1 MAEVWYAENK
11 IGKNAAVKMLLPKL
25 CQDENVVSRF
35 LTEAKVM
42 VELNHPNIRQVY
54 DYGDIDGRPAI
65 VMEYLDG
72 TDLKA
77 KLKSG
82 QRFTDE
88 ELKRWWNQLVSAL
101 NYTHQQGVVH
111 RDIKPGNTFVDK
123 MGNIKLL
130 DFGIAKV
137 RDSISKTQT
146 GQKLG
151 TLMYMSPE
159 QVKDSKHID
168 YRTDV
173 YSLAV
178 TFVHLITGK
187 KPYDSDTS
195 SDFEISEQIVYKPLD
210 MSGLPVMWR
219 NFLTPYLE
227 KKPEDRPA
235 LRPFAATPETP
246 KGIDHNDDDE
256 TLVDTGRGTAG
267 HETPSG
273 RTPTDK
279 PSAKTPHSGPAPLS
293 PTPKDKPK
301 SKKGLRIGIGV
312 AVAAVA
318 LVAVLLLCR
327 DPYKKIDRWLSES
340 EQYYAACHIDSLK
353 EDYAS
358 AVDSLNR
365 GYASCV
371 KAMQALEEMKNPNPQ
386 VFALRKQRCD
396 SLDSLYVLGM
406 ANIIELELIRS
417 SISDD
422 TLAAIARLRQL
433 EKSHLI
439 SRDSVE
445 RDIDLLYHSELFYF
459 YKKDKDRSGYIDQ
472 SGNIV
477 IQPQFESVDGF
488 SEGLCAVKLN
498 GKYGYIN
505 KLGIMVIHPQ
515 YNSVYGFHEGIA
527 SVKINEQWG
536 FIDKSGNMVISP
548 QYDDALFFSEGLAS
562 VKMKEKWGFIEKSG
576 NWVIS
581 PRYDRARYFK
591 QGLAEVQQNGMYGL
605 IDRSGNYRVKTQ
617 YDFIGDYFCW
627 ISDGM
632 ARIEKDGKYG
642 FLDAD
647 GKMIV
652 EPQYEY
658 ADCFSEGLAVVKK
671 NGKYGYLDKSGNI
684 VIQLQYEYAGSFHE
698 GLALI
703 KKNGKYGYIG
713 WSGNIAI
720 QLQYENAWSFHEGI
734 ARVTVNGKYG
744 FIDRSGSMIIE
755 PQFDDAYSFDRG
767 LARVKYDGKSR
778 YIDKQGN
785 TVFEY

>member
-1 MAEVWYAENK
+1 MQNKTINGYTIKRPLGTGGMAEVWLAENS
-11 IGKNAAVKMLLPKL
+11 IGKKAAVKLLLPKL
-25 CQDENVVSRF
+25 CDDDNVVSRF
-35 LTEAKVM
+35 RTEAKVM
-42 VELNHPNIRQVY
+42 VDLNHPNIRQVY
-54 DYGDIDGRPAI
+54 DYGELDGRPAI
-65 VMEYLDG
+65 IMEYLEGD
-72 TDLKA
+72 DLKTR
-77 KLKSG
+77 LKRG
-82 QRFTDE
+82 QRFTDD
-88 ELKRWWNQLVSAL
+88 ELQRWWNQLSDAL
-101 NYTHQQGVVH
+101 NYTHKKGIVH
-111 RDIKPGNTFVDK
+111 RDIKPGNIFVDRE
-123 MGNIKLL
+123 GNIKLL

-137 RDSISKTQT
+137 RESISSTQT

-210 MSGLPVMWR
+210 LSGVPVVWR
-219 NFLTPYLE
+219 NFLAPYLV
-227 KKPEDRPA
+227 KAASQRPA
-235 LRPFAATPETP
+235 LRPFEAVAEPHAADT
-246 KGIDHNDDDE
+246 DDE
-256 TLVDTGRGTAG
+256 TEVSEEHGTSGHGTRGDNPT
-267 HETPSG
+267 SG
-273 RTPTDK
+273 PGSPF
-279 PSAKTPHSGPAPLS
+279 PSAKTPHSGADPLS

-371 KAMQALEEMKNPNPQ
+371 KAMQALEEMKNPSPQ

-527 SVKINEQWG
+527 SV
-536 FIDKSGNMVISP
+536 
-548 QYDDALFFSEGLAS
+548 
-562 VKMKEKWGFIEKSG
+562 
-576 NWVIS
+576 
-581 PRYDRARYFK
+581 
-591 QGLAEVQQNGMYGL
+591 
-605 IDRSGNYRVKTQ
+605 
-617 YDFIGDYFCW
+617 
-627 ISDGM
+627 
-632 ARIEKDGKYG
+632 
-642 FLDAD
+642 
-647 GKMIV
+647 
-652 EPQYEY
+652 
-658 ADCFSEGLAVVKK
+658 
-671 NGKYGYLDKSGNI
+671 
-684 VIQLQYEYAGSFHE
+684 
-698 GLALI
+698 
-703 KKNGKYGYIG
+703 
-713 WSGNIAI
+713 
-720 QLQYENAWSFHEGI
+720 
-734 ARVTVNGKYG
+734 
-744 FIDRSGSMIIE
+744 
-755 PQFDDAYSFDRG
+755 
-767 LARVKYDGKSR
+767 
-778 YIDKQGN
+778 
-785 TVFEY
+785 